1 MSIIFKPFFFWLCKV
16 FVVAHELS
24 LVAAYGFSW
33 DLSPPTR
40 DQTYVL
46 CIGRQ
51 TLNHQTTREVPQ
63 EG

>member
-1 MSIIFKPFFFWLCKV
+1 
-16 FVVAHELS
+16 VAHGLS

-33 DLSPPTR
+33 DLSSPMR

-46 CIGRQ
+46 CIGKQ
-51 TLNHQTTREVPQ
+51 ILNHQTTRGVPQ